1 MKKIFLLIT
10 GAAFAIALTALA
22 PVAAFADTKKTSGTF
37 EGASNH
43 ITTGG
48 VSVVTTPRG
57 RTLVILDDD
66 FSLDN
71 GPDPRVGF
79 GNDGTYD
86 PESELGAL
94 VNLAGLQV
102 YIVPATVSPAAFNE
116 IYIWCKVAGV
126 PLGIASL
133 K

>member
-1 MKKIFLLIT
+1 MKKLFLLVT

-22 PVAAFADTKKTSGTF
+22 PVAALADSHSTSGTF
-37 EGASNH
+37 EGASTH
-43 ITTGG
+43 VTTGG
-48 VSVVTTPRG
+48 VSIVTTSAG

-79 GNDGTYD
+79 GNDGAYD
-86 PESELGAL
+86 PETELGAL
-94 VNLAGLQV
+94 VSLAGLQV
-102 YIVPATVSPAAFNE
+102 YVVPATVNPAAFNE
-116 IYIWCKVAGV
+116 VYIWCKVAGV
-126 PLGIASL
+126 PLGIAAL